1 MRCLFGIGI
10 TVLTA
15 AACSNPSP
23 PETAKSTTTRPTYD
37 KKTGKLTELTFD
49 RNGNGRID
57 TWTDMNG
64 AKPIRSQSDLD
75 EDGTLDRW
83 EYYDDQGKL
92 VKVGMSRSN
101 DGRPDSWAFSGPDG
115 TVARVEV
122 SSTSDE
128 KAIDRWEFYRGAELM
143 RVEQDT
149 NADGRADNW
158 DTYENGSLKT
168 AAVDENADGRPDRRL
183 TYTDGALV
191 LIESEPDAS
200 GVFTKRVPVKDGGD
214 L

>member
-1 MRCLFGIGI
+1 MRRRLLGIGI
-10 TVLTA
+10 AVLTA
-15 AACSNPSP
+15 AGCANPQ
-23 PETAKSTTTRPTYD
+23 PEAAKTTTTKPTYD
-37 KKTGKLTELTFD
+37 KTTGKLTELTFD

-57 TWTDMNG
+57 TWTDMDG
-64 AKPIRSQSDLD
+64 TKPIRSQSDLN
-75 EDGTLDRW
+75 EDGKLDRW

-92 VKVGMSRSN
+92 VKVGLSRSD

-122 SSTSDE
+122 SSASDE
-128 KAIDRWEFYRGAELM
+128 KAIDRWEFYRGAELI

-149 NADGRADNW
+149 NADGRPDNW
-158 DTYENGSLKT
+158 DSYENGNLKT

-183 TYTDGALV
+183 TYSDGALV

-200 GVFTKRVPVKDGGD
+200 GAFTKKVPVKDGGAF
-214 L
+214 

>member
-1 MRCLFGIGI
+1 M
-10 TVLTA
+10 LTA
-15 AACSNPSP
+15 AACSKPAP
-23 PETAKSTTTRPTYD
+23 PEAAKSTTTRPTYD
-37 KKTGKLTELTFD
+37 KTTGKLTELTFD

-75 EDGTLDRW
+75 ENGTLDRW
-83 EYYDDQGKL
+83 EYYDDQGRL

-128 KAIDRWEFYRGAELM
+128 KAIDRWEFYRGAELI

-149 NADGRADNW
+149 NADGRPDNW

-183 TYTDGALV
+183 TYADGVLV

-200 GVFTKRVPVKDGGD
+200 GAFTRKVPVKDGGAV
-214 L
+214 